1 MGIHHTYGRG
11 MALTRESFG
20 IYVSQNV
27 FYDVAGNN
35 IHVMGMFSSAFLME
49 NVLVNPKRSYRM
61 YQADLVPAAIKLD
74 GVMNIVLKNRV
85 GGGPCNGIWG

>member
-1 MGIHHTYGRG
+1 MVDDEDS
-11 MALTRESFG
+11 ALWDMHQIS
-20 IYVSQNV
+20 VLQNV

-74 GVMNIVLKNRV
+74 GVMNIVWKNRV